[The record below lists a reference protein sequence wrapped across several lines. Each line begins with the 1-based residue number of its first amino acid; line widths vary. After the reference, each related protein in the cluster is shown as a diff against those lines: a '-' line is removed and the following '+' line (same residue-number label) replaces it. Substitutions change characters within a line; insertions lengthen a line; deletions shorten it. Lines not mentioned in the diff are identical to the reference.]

1 MGTVYNILPCI
12 LYTTV
17 KCTRPTPNHHRGEG
31 HPIHPRHQH
40 IHAYIH
46 AYMRPHIHT
55 YITLQYIT
63 LHYTTLHY
71 TTLHYITYIHADIHS
86 YIHVGMHAYRYKYVH
101 TNGGGALETTLQAQ
115 HGGYHWIHW
124 GGGPGHRGGAGP
136 WPQGG
141 GEAWLIHIY
150 IYVYNYM

>member
-63 LHYTTLHY
+63 LHYITLHY
-71 TTLHYITYIHADIHS
+71 STLHYIHTCRYTLIHTCRHACIQVQIRTYKRGRGIRNNPTGSTRGVPLDPL
-86 YIHVGMHAYRYKYVH
+86 
-101 TNGGGALETTLQAQ
+101 GGRPWPQ
-115 HGGYHWIHW
+115 
-124 GGGPGHRGGAGP
+124 GGAGP